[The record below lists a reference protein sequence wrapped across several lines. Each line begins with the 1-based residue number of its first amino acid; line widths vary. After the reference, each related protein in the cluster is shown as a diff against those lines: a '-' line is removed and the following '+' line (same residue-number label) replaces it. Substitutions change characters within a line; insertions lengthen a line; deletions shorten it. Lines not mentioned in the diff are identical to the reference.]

1 MKDGNPFEKVH
12 LLNRENDEVL
22 RLIVS
27 TKTRQALAFRTLVF
41 VILQVEFKLLS
52 ESEAIWSRNRM
63 TAGFCS
69 LNISI
74 GIFYQL
80 EDRVLQIKENK
91 IYGFFGQVSIVFV
104 KLTIG

>member
-52 ESEAIWSRNRM
+52 
-63 TAGFCS
+63 
-69 LNISI
+69 
-74 GIFYQL
+74 
-80 EDRVLQIKENK
+80 
-91 IYGFFGQVSIVFV
+91 
-104 KLTIG
+104 